1 MNEEEIFKV
10 NGYELDEEQKQVV
23 LSDKKNILVIA
34 GAGSGKSLTI
44 IGKIKY
50 IINKQQIDNK
60 EILCISF
67 TNDSC
72 NSLKTNLLKNNINI
86 EVLTFHKL
94 GMKILKENNVN
105 VNLTEIDLLQH
116 VVDLFFYETIYNYQ
130 QYILYLLTYLKI
142 KHNKKNYKQKYIEL
156 LNSKEINKIKNT
168 IIKFIHLYK
177 SNGYKN
183 IYLTE
188 IIKKYKF
195 FNKRYRYLLIIITRI
210 MLEYKNE
217 LKNENII
224 DFDDLILLS
233 TKLVKNTKNLKYKY
247 IIIDEFQDTS
257 LIRYNLIREILLKTN
272 ANFLAVGDDYQ
283 SIYRFTGCDLYLF
296 LNFKKYFEDS
306 KIYKIQT
313 TYRNSQQLIN
323 IAGNFIMKNKMQ
335 MKKNL
340 KSHKELSKPV
350 KIVYYK
356 NSTSEFIKLIDYL
369 YKQSKR
375 NILILVRNN
384 NDINSIISNKII
396 INESSIKYLNHQDM
410 NIRYLTVHKS
420 KGLEEETVII
430 ISLENKDWGF
440 PNKIKDEVI
449 LKYILPKKEK
459 CMYSEERRL
468 FYVALTRTKNETYL
482 FVKKDN
488 PSIFVKELL
497 KKEGNN
503 IEIIKTYD
511 KI

>member
-1 MNEEEIFKV
+1 MNEEELFKV

-23 LSDKKNILVIA
+23 LSNNKNILVIA

-50 IINKQQIDNK
+50 LINKQNIKNN

-72 NSLKTNLLKNNINI
+72 NSLKQNLLKNNIDI

-94 GMKILKENNVN
+94 GMKILKENKVN

-130 QYILYLLTYLKI
+130 QYILYLLTYMKI
-142 KHNKKNYKQKYIEL
+142 KYNKKNYKHKYQEL
-156 LNSKEINKIKNT
+156 QNTKEINNIKNT

-183 IYLTE
+183 EYLKI

-195 FNKRYRYLLIIITRI
+195 INKKYRYLLIIIIKI
-210 MLEYKNE
+210 MIEYKNE
-217 LKNENII
+217 LNREKII
-224 DFDDLILLS
+224 DFDDIILLS
-233 TKLVKNTKNLKYKY
+233 TKYVENTNNMKYKY

-283 SIYRFTGCDLYLF
+283 TIYRFTGCDLYLF
-296 LNFKKYFEDS
+296 LNFTKYFNDS

-313 TYRNSQQLIN
+313 TYRNSQELIN

-335 MKKNL
+335 MKKDL
-340 KSHKELSKPV
+340 KSHKRLNKPI
-350 KIVYYK
+350 KIIYYK
-356 NSTSEFIKLIDYL
+356 NTKNTFNKLLDYL
-369 YKQSKR
+369 YKNNKR

-384 NDINSIISNKII
+384 NDINNIRNSKLNINDNKI
-396 INESSIKYLNHQDM
+396 EYVNHNDM
-410 NIRYLTVHKS
+410 NIKYLTVHKS
-420 KGLEEETVII
+420 KGLEEETVVI
-430 ISLENKDWGF
+430 ISLENKEWGF
-440 PNKIKDEVI
+440 PNKIKDEKI

-459 CMYSEERRL
+459 CKYSEERRL

-488 PSIFVKELL
+488 PSLFVKELVKNNSKDVELL
-497 KKEGNN
+497 K
-503 IEIIKTYD
+503 I
-511 KI
+511 

>member
-1 MNEEEIFKV
+1 MNEEELFKV

-23 LSDKKNILVIA
+23 LSNNKNILVIA

-50 IINKQQIDNK
+50 LINKQNIKNN

-72 NSLKTNLLKNNINI
+72 NSLKQNLLKNNIDI

-94 GMKILKENNVN
+94 GMKILKENKVN

-142 KHNKKNYKQKYIEL
+142 KYNKKNYKHKYQEL
-156 LNSKEINKIKNT
+156 QNTKEINNIKNP

-183 IYLTE
+183 EYLKI

-195 FNKRYRYLLIIITRI
+195 INKKYRYLLIIIIKI
-210 MLEYKNE
+210 MIEYKNE
-217 LKNENII
+217 LNREKII
-224 DFDDLILLS
+224 DFDDIILLS
-233 TKLVKNTKNLKYKY
+233 TKYVKNTNNMKYKY

-296 LNFKKYFEDS
+296 LNFTKYFNDS

-313 TYRNSQQLIN
+313 TYRNSQELIN

-335 MKKNL
+335 IKKEL
-340 KSHKELSKPV
+340 KSHKLLNKPI
-350 KIVYYK
+350 KIIYYK
-356 NSTSEFIKLIDYL
+356 NSKDTFNKLLNYL
-369 YKQSKR
+369 YENNKR

-384 NDINSIISNKII
+384 NDINNIRNSKLNINDNKI
-396 INESSIKYLNHQDM
+396 EYVNHNDM
-410 NIRYLTVHKS
+410 NIKYLTVHKS
-420 KGLEEETVII
+420 KGLEEETVVI
-430 ISLENKDWGF
+430 ISLENKEWGF
-440 PNKIKDEVI
+440 PNKIKDEKI

-459 CMYSEERRL
+459 CKYSEERRL

-497 KKEGNN
+497 RMNNKN
-503 IEIIKTYD
+503 IEIKNIL
-511 KI
+511 

>member
-1 MNEEEIFKV
+1 MNEEELFKV
-10 NGYELDEEQKQVV
+10 NGYQLDEEQKQVV
-23 LSDKKNILVIA
+23 LSNNKNILVIA

-50 IINKQQIDNK
+50 LINKQNINNN

-72 NSLKTNLLKNNINI
+72 NSLKQNLLKNNIDI

-94 GMKILKENNVN
+94 GMKILKENKVN

-142 KHNKKNYKQKYIEL
+142 KYNKKNYKQKYKEL
-156 LNSKEINKIKNT
+156 LNSKEINNIKNI

-177 SNGYKN
+177 SNGYQN
-183 IYLTE
+183 IYLKE

-195 FNKRYRYLLIIITRI
+195 LNKKYRYLLIIIIKI
-210 MLEYKNE
+210 MSEYQNE
-217 LKNENII
+217 LNRENII
-224 DFDDLILLS
+224 DFDDIILLS
-233 TKLVKNTKNLKYKY
+233 TKYVKETNNINYKY

-257 LIRYNLIREILLKTN
+257 LIRYNLIKEVLLKTN

-296 LNFKKYFEDS
+296 LNFTKYFDDS

-313 TYRNSQQLIN
+313 TYRNSQELIN
-323 IAGNFIMKNKMQ
+323 IAGNFIQKNKMQ

-340 KSHKELSKPV
+340 KSHKRLNKPI
-350 KIVYYK
+350 KIIYYK
-356 NSTSEFIKLIDYL
+356 DSKKEINKLLDYL
-369 YKQSKR
+369 YNNNKKD
-375 NILILVRNN
+375 ILILVRNN
-384 NDINSIISNKII
+384 NDINNIKNSKLNINDNKIEY
-396 INESSIKYLNHQDM
+396 INHIDM
-410 NIRYLTVHKS
+410 NIKYLTVHKS

-430 ISLENKDWGF
+430 ISLENKEWGF
-440 PNKIKDEVI
+440 PNKIKDEKI

-459 CMYSEERRL
+459 CKYSEERRL
-468 FYVALTRTKNETYL
+468 FYVAITRTKNETYL
-482 FVKKDN
+482 FVNKNN
-488 PSIFVKELL
+488 PSLFIKELIIT
-497 KKEGNN
+497 NN
-503 IEIIKTYD
+503 KDIEIKNQL
-511 KI
+511 

>member
-1 MNEEEIFKV
+1 MNEEKIFKV
-10 NGYELDEEQKQVV
+10 NGYKLDEEQKQVV
-23 LSDKKNILVIA
+23 LSDYKNILVIA

-50 IINKQQIDNK
+50 LINRKNIKNN

-72 NSLKTNLLKNNINI
+72 NSLKQNLLKNDINI

-94 GMKILKENNVN
+94 GMKILKENKVN

-142 KHNKKNYKQKYIEL
+142 KYNKKNYKQKYNEV
-156 LNSKEINKIKNT
+156 LNTKEINNIKNT

-183 IYLTE
+183 IYLKE

-195 FNKRYRYLLIIITRI
+195 YNKGYRYLLIIIIRI
-210 MLEYKNE
+210 MIEYQNE
-217 LKNENII
+217 LNTEKLI
-224 DFDDLILLS
+224 DFDDIILLS
-233 TKLVKNTKNLKYKY
+233 TKYVKNTNNLNYKY

-257 LIRYNLIREILLKTN
+257 LIRYNLIKEILLKTN

-296 LNFKKYFEDS
+296 LNFTKYFKDS

-313 TYRNSQQLIN
+313 TYRNSQELIN
-323 IAGNFIMKNKMQ
+323 IAGNFIQKNKMQ

-340 KSHKELSKPV
+340 KSRKKLNKPIKV
-350 KIVYYK
+350 VYYK
-356 NSTSEFIKLIDYL
+356 NSKNTFNKLLDYL
-369 YKQSKR
+369 YENNKR
-375 NILILVRNN
+375 NVLILIRNN
-384 NDINSIISNKII
+384 NDINDIKNSNIIIKENKI
-396 INESSIKYLNHQDM
+396 EYTKYNDM
-410 NIRYLTVHKS
+410 NIKYLTVHKS

-440 PNKIKDEVI
+440 PNKIKDEKI

-459 CMYSEERRL
+459 CKYSEERRL
-468 FYVALTRTKNETYL
+468 FYVALTRTKSEVYL
-482 FVKKDN
+482 FVRKNN
-488 PSIFVKELL
+488 PSIFVKELIHSNN
-497 KKEGNN
+497 KN
-503 IEIIKTYD
+503 IEIKNIL
-511 KI
+511 

>member
-1 MNEEEIFKV
+1 MDEVELFKV

-23 LSDKKNILVIA
+23 LSNNKNILVIA

-50 IINKQQIDNK
+50 LINKQNINNK

-67 TNDSC
+67 TKDSC
-72 NSLKTNLLKNNINI
+72 NSLKQNLLKNDIDI

-94 GMKILKENNVN
+94 GMKILKENQVN
-105 VNLTEIDLLQH
+105 VNLIEIDLLEH

-142 KHNKKNYKQKYIEL
+142 KYNKKNYKQKYNEV
-156 LNSKEINKIKNT
+156 LNTKEINNIKNI

-177 SNGYKN
+177 SNGYENK
-183 IYLTE
+183 YLKE

-195 FNKRYRYLLIIITRI
+195 INKRYRYLLIIIIRI
-210 MLEYKNE
+210 MIEYQNE
-217 LKNENII
+217 LNREKLI
-224 DFDDLILLS
+224 DFDDIILLS
-233 TKLVKNTKNLKYKY
+233 TKYVKNTNNLNYKY

-257 LIRYNLIREILLKTN
+257 LIRYNLIKEILIKTN

-296 LNFKKYFEDS
+296 LNFTKYFNNS

-313 TYRNSQQLIN
+313 TYRNSQELIN

-335 MKKNL
+335 IKKNL
-340 KSHKELSKPV
+340 KSRKKLNKPIKV
-350 KIVYYK
+350 VYYK
-356 NSTSEFIKLIDYL
+356 NSKNTFNKLLDYL
-369 YKQSKR
+369 YENNKR
-375 NILILVRNN
+375 NVLILIRNN
-384 NDINSIISNKII
+384 NDINDIKNSNIIIKENKI
-396 INESSIKYLNHQDM
+396 EYTKYNDM
-410 NIRYLTVHKS
+410 NIKYLTVHKS

-440 PNKIKDEVI
+440 PNKIKDEKI

-459 CMYSEERRL
+459 CKYSEERRL
-468 FYVALTRTKNETYL
+468 FYVALTRTKSEVYL
-482 FVKKDN
+482 FVRENN
-488 PSIFVKELL
+488 PSIFVKELIHSNN
-497 KKEGNN
+497 KN
-503 IEIIKTYD
+503 IEIENIL
-511 KI
+511 

>member
-1 MNEEEIFKV
+1 MNEEELFKV

-23 LSDKKNILVIA
+23 LSNNKNILVIA

-50 IINKQQIDNK
+50 LINKQNIKNN

-72 NSLKTNLLKNNINI
+72 NSLKQNLLKNNIDI

-94 GMKILKENNVN
+94 GMKILKENKVN

-130 QYILYLLTYLKI
+130 QYILYLLTYMKI
-142 KHNKKNYKQKYIEL
+142 KYNKKNYKHKYQEL
-156 LNSKEINKIKNT
+156 QNTKEINNIKNT

-183 IYLTE
+183 EYLKI

-195 FNKRYRYLLIIITRI
+195 INKKYRYLLIIIIKI
-210 MLEYKNE
+210 MIEYKNE
-217 LKNENII
+217 LNREKII
-224 DFDDLILLS
+224 DFDDIILLS
-233 TKLVKNTKNLKYKY
+233 TKYVENTNNMKYKY

-296 LNFKKYFEDS
+296 LNFTKYFNDS

-313 TYRNSQQLIN
+313 TYRNSQELIN

-335 MKKNL
+335 MKKDL
-340 KSHKELSKPV
+340 KSHKRLNKPI
-350 KIVYYK
+350 KIIYYK
-356 NSTSEFIKLIDYL
+356 NTKNTFNKLLDYL
-369 YKQSKR
+369 YKNNKR

-384 NDINSIISNKII
+384 NDINNIRNSKLNINDNKI
-396 INESSIKYLNHQDM
+396 EYVNHNDM
-410 NIRYLTVHKS
+410 NIKYLTVHKS
-420 KGLEEETVII
+420 KGLEEETVVI
-430 ISLENKDWGF
+430 ISLENKEWGF
-440 PNKIKDEVI
+440 PNKIKDEKI
-449 LKYILPKKEK
+449 LNYILPKKEK
-459 CMYSEERRL
+459 CKYSEERRL

-488 PSIFVKELL
+488 PSLFVKELV
-497 KKEGNN
+497 KNN
-503 IEIIKTYD
+503 SKDVELLNI
-511 KI
+511 

>member
-1 MNEEEIFKV
+1 MNEEELFKV

-23 LSDKKNILVIA
+23 LSNNKNILVIA

-50 IINKQQIDNK
+50 LINKQNIKNN

-72 NSLKTNLLKNNINI
+72 NSLKQNLLKNNIDI

-94 GMKILKENNVN
+94 GMKILKENKVN

-130 QYILYLLTYLKI
+130 QYILYLLTYMKI
-142 KHNKKNYKQKYIEL
+142 KYNKKNYKHKYQEL
-156 LNSKEINKIKNT
+156 QNTKEINNIKNT

-183 IYLTE
+183 EYLKI

-195 FNKRYRYLLIIITRI
+195 INKKYRYLLIIIIKI
-210 MLEYKNE
+210 MIEYKNE
-217 LKNENII
+217 LNREKII
-224 DFDDLILLS
+224 DFDDIILLS
-233 TKLVKNTKNLKYKY
+233 TKYVENTNNMKYKY

-296 LNFKKYFEDS
+296 LNFTKYFNDS

-313 TYRNSQQLIN
+313 TYRNSQELIN

-335 MKKNL
+335 MKKDL
-340 KSHKELSKPV
+340 KSHKRLNKPI
-350 KIVYYK
+350 KIIYYK
-356 NSTSEFIKLIDYL
+356 NTKNTFNKLLDYL
-369 YKQSKR
+369 YKNNKR

-384 NDINSIISNKII
+384 NDINNIRNSKLNINDNKI
-396 INESSIKYLNHQDM
+396 EYVNHNDM
-410 NIRYLTVHKS
+410 NIKYLTVHKS
-420 KGLEEETVII
+420 KGLEEETVVI
-430 ISLENKDWGF
+430 ISLENKEWGF
-440 PNKIKDEVI
+440 PNKIKDEKI

-459 CMYSEERRL
+459 CKYSEERRL

-488 PSIFVKELL
+488 PSLFVKELV
-497 KKEGNN
+497 KNN
-503 IEIIKTYD
+503 SKDVELLNI
-511 KI
+511 

>member
-1 MNEEEIFKV
+1 M
-10 NGYELDEEQKQVV
+10 
-23 LSDKKNILVIA
+23 
-34 GAGSGKSLTI
+34 
-44 IGKIKY
+44 
-50 IINKQQIDNK
+50 
-60 EILCISF
+60 
-67 TNDSC
+67 
-72 NSLKTNLLKNNINI
+72 
-86 EVLTFHKL
+86 
-94 GMKILKENNVN
+94 EN
-105 VNLTEIDLLQH
+105 
-116 VVDLFFYETIYNYQ
+116 
-130 QYILYLLTYLKI
+130 
-142 KHNKKNYKQKYIEL
+142 
-156 LNSKEINKIKNT
+156 IKN
-168 IIKFIHLYK
+168 
-177 SNGYKN
+177 S
-183 IYLTE
+183 
-188 IIKKYKF
+188 
-195 FNKRYRYLLIIITRI
+195 
-210 MLEYKNE
+210 
-217 LKNENII
+217 
-224 DFDDLILLS
+224 
-233 TKLVKNTKNLKYKY
+233 
-247 IIIDEFQDTS
+247 
-257 LIRYNLIREILLKTN
+257 TN

-340 KSHKELSKPV
+340 KSHKELSKPI

-396 INESSIKYLNHQDM
+396 INESSIKYLNHEDM

>member
-1 MNEEEIFKV
+1 MNEEGLFKV

-23 LSDKKNILVIA
+23 LSNKKNILVIA

-94 GMKILKENNVN
+94 GMKILKENKVN

-116 VVDLFFYETIYNYQ
+116 VVDLFFYETIYNYE

-142 KHNKKNYKQKYIEL
+142 KYNKKNYKQKYNEL

-183 IYLTE
+183 TYLKE
-188 IIKKYKF
+188 IIKKYRF
-195 FNKRYRYLLIIITRI
+195 FNRRYRYLLIIIIRI

-224 DFDDLILLS
+224 DFDDIILLS
-233 TKLVKNTKNLKYKY
+233 TNLVKNTNNLKYKY

-257 LIRYNLIREILLKTN
+257 
-272 ANFLAVGDDYQ
+272 
-283 SIYRFTGCDLYLF
+283 
-296 LNFKKYFEDS
+296 FE
-306 KIYKIQT
+306 K
-313 TYRNSQQLIN
+313 
-323 IAGNFIMKNKMQ
+323 F
-335 MKKNL
+335 
-340 KSHKELSKPV
+340 
-350 KIVYYK
+350 
-356 NSTSEFIKLIDYL
+356 
-369 YKQSKR
+369 
-375 NILILVRNN
+375 
-384 NDINSIISNKII
+384 
-396 INESSIKYLNHQDM
+396 
-410 NIRYLTVHKS
+410 
-420 KGLEEETVII
+420 
-430 ISLENKDWGF
+430 
-440 PNKIKDEVI
+440 
-449 LKYILPKKEK
+449 
-459 CMYSEERRL
+459 
-468 FYVALTRTKNETYL
+468 
-482 FVKKDN
+482 
-488 PSIFVKELL
+488 
-497 KKEGNN
+497 
-503 IEIIKTYD
+503 
-511 KI
+511 